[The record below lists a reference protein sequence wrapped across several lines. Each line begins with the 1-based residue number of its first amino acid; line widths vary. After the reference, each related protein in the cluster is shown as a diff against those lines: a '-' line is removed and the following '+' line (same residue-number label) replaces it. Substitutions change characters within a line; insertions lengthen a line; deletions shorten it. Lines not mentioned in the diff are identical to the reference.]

1 MKEIELTQGKVALL
15 DDEDFEEIAAFK
27 WYAERQH
34 HTFYAQRAVRRLDG
48 GRTIEYL
55 HRVILARM
63 LGRALAKD
71 EQVDHIDG
79 DGLNNQRANLR
90 PATNAQNGRNCRH
103 RVSNPSSQY
112 LGVSWHKGSKKWQTL
127 IQIDRKKLYLGRY
140 ATELEAALAREYFI
154 DAHPE
159 LQAKSNFGRP

>member
-15 DDEDFEEIAAFK
+15 DDEDFEEIAAHK
-27 WYAERQH
+27 WYAYRHH
-34 HTFYAQRAVRRLDG
+34 HTFYARRPVRRLDG
-48 GRTIEYL
+48 GRTTEYL

-79 DGLNNQRANLR
+79 DGLNNLRCNLR
-90 PATNAQNGRNCRH
+90 PATQSQNNRNCRRH
-103 RVSNPSSQY
+103 VSNPSSQY
-112 LGVSWHKGSKKWQTL
+112 LGVYWHKCSKKWRAQ
-127 IQIDRKKLYLGRY
+127 IQIDRKRLYLGIH

>member
-1 MKEIELTQGKVALL
+1 VQSIELTQDKVALL

-27 WYAERQH
+27 WHAERRH
-34 HTFYAQRAVRRLDG
+34 HTHYAQRTVRRLDG
-48 GRTIEYL
+48 GWTTEYL

-79 DGLNNQRANLR
+79 DGLNNLRCNLR
-90 PATNAQNGRNCRH
+90 PATQSQNNRNCHR

-112 LGVSWHKGSKKWQTL
+112 LGVSWHKRDKKWRAL
-127 IQIDRKKLYLGRY
+127 IRIPEKVLFLGY
-140 ATELEAALAREYFI
+140 HATEIDAAHAREAYI
-154 DAHPE
+154 AAHPE
-159 LQAKSNFGRP
+159 LQAKSNFPP